1 MQQGFNQVILT
12 GRLAQDPEVRDMG
25 GDFGKAVT
33 LSVVTSVVW
42 KDKATGERK
51 EQPQFH
57 RVTGT
62 GHTANFA
69 ESYLKK
75 GQLVQVVGML
85 THRKYQNQE
94 GKDTFISEVSI
105 NTMEGGSLQS
115 LGRNENAT
123 ATGGAPQQQA
133 PQQQAPQQQAPQQAA
148 PQQAP
153 QQQAPVEPN
162 IPPVDGDDDI
172 PF

>member
-1 MQQGFNQVILT
+1 MQQGFNQVILV
-12 GRLAQDPEVRDMG
+12 GRLAQDPETRDMG
-25 GDFGKAVT
+25 GEFGKAVT

-42 KDKATGERK
+42 KDKASGERK
-51 EQPQFH
+51 EIPQFH

-69 ESYLKK
+69 ENYLKK

-85 THRKYQNQE
+85 THRKYQNAE
-94 GKDTFISEVSI
+94 GKDTFISEVNI

-115 LGRNENAT
+115 LGRNENAQS
-123 ATGGAPQQQA
+123 GGAPAQQA
-133 PQQQAPQQQAPQQAA
+133 PAQQAPAQQAPA
-148 PQQAP
+148 QQAP
-153 QQQAPVEPN
+153 AQQAPAQPST
-162 IPPVDGDDDI
+162 PPVDDQDDDI